1 MGIAVVVFA
10 IFALFALWGWKQG
23 LIKIVVSIAAMVVT
37 IIATA
42 IIAPLISSAINE
54 KTDWNDKISESVY
67 QMISKNKNINDSFD
81 IDEEDTYIERIEEV
95 SEQQTGA
102 IAGKI
107 QMIGERVNMPQNVI
121 DTITE
126 ISSAELIDEITAKGS
141 ATIKEIAMRAFAMRL
156 ADIILRAVVYSAM
169 FIIIFV
175 ILKIVV
181 SITGL
186 IGMLPVIH
194 QANQIGGLLCGLIE
208 ALIVVWVMFTVIT
221 ALGGTT
227 QMSQLI
233 GQIHDN
239 VVTDFI
245 YNNNPIMKMLLKAV
259 N

>member
-1 MGIAVVVFA
+1 MHMEEKFELEVLTRLAV
-10 IFALFALWGWKQG
+10 IESKIDDYK
-23 LIKIVVSIAAMVVT
+23 LIKEKSNEAYNLANRNLET
-37 IIATA
+37 I
-42 IIAPLISSAINE
+42 
-54 KTDWNDKISESVY
+54 DKIEDRNKWLWRTSV
-67 QMISKNKNINDSFD
+67 
-81 IDEEDTYIERIEEV
+81 
-95 SEQQTGA
+95 GA
-102 IAGKI
+102 
-107 QMIGERVNMPQNVI
+107 
-121 DTITE
+121 
-126 ISSAELIDEITAKGS
+126 L
-141 ATIKEIAMRAFAMRL
+141 
-156 ADIILRAVVYSAM
+156 
-169 FIIIFV
+169 
-175 ILKIVV
+175 
-181 SITGL
+181 ITGL

>member
-156 ADIILRAVVYSAM
+156 ADIILRAVVYSAV

>member
-54 KTDWNDKISESVY
+54 KTDWNEKISESVY

-81 IDEEDTYIERIEEV
+81 IDEEDTYIEGIEEV

-126 ISSAELIDEITAKGS
+126 ISSAELIDKITAKGS

-156 ADIILRAVVYSAM
+156 ADIILRAVVYSAV

-233 GQIHDN
+233 GKIHDN

>member
-1 MGIAVVVFA
+1 MGIAVVIFA

-23 LIKIVVSIAAMVVT
+23 LIKIVVSIAAMIVT

-54 KTDWNDKISESVY
+54 KTDWNAKISESVY
-67 QMISKNKNINDSFD
+67 QMIAKNKNINDSFD
-81 IDEEDTYIERIEEV
+81 IDEEDTYIEEIEDL

-126 ISSAELIDEITAKGS
+126 ISSAELIDEISAKGS
-141 ATIKEIAMRAFAMRL
+141 ATIKEIAMRAFAIRL
-156 ADIILRAVVYSAM
+156 ADIILRAVVYSAV

-245 YNNNPIMKMLLKAV
+245 YNNNPIMKMVLKAV

>member
-1 MGIAVVVFA
+1 MVIAVVVFA

-54 KTDWNDKISESVY
+54 KTDWNEKISESVY

-81 IDEEDTYIERIEEV
+81 IDEEDTYIEGIEKV

-156 ADIILRAVVYSAM
+156 ADIILRAVVYSAV

-233 GQIHDN
+233 GKIHDN

-245 YNNNPIMKMLLKAV
+245 YNNNPIMKMLLNAV

>member
-54 KTDWNDKISESVY
+54 KTDWNEKISESVY

-81 IDEEDTYIERIEEV
+81 IDEEDTYIEGIEEV

-126 ISSAELIDEITAKGS
+126 ISSA
-141 ATIKEIAMRAFAMRL
+141 
-156 ADIILRAVVYSAM
+156 
-169 FIIIFV
+169 
-175 ILKIVV
+175 
-181 SITGL
+181 
-186 IGMLPVIH
+186 
-194 QANQIGGLLCGLIE
+194 
-208 ALIVVWVMFTVIT
+208 
-221 ALGGTT
+221 
-227 QMSQLI
+227 
-233 GQIHDN
+233 
-239 VVTDFI
+239 
-245 YNNNPIMKMLLKAV
+245 
-259 N
+259 

>member
-42 IIAPLISSAINE
+42 IIAPLISRAINE